1 MTTQMTTVEK
11 DVMAITFAFFA
22 ANVRNLLSE
31 PSRLDALAALAGV
44 PPDRVPA
51 VREALTRANS
61 AGLAS

>member
-1 MTTQMTTVEK
+1 MTNTELQK
-11 DVMAITFAFFA
+11 DVMAITLAFFA

-44 PPDRVPA
+44 PLDRVPA

-61 AGLAS
+61 TGLSS